1 MSLNQLDKYH
11 EKYYE
16 LLHAQF
22 PIRDTDDGH
31 VRFHHV
37 VSCYGCY
44 FLMKEDEVFGQ
55 EEQEELDESYQQS
68 LANKKEREKKEME
81 EKLRNLK
88 K

>member
-1 MSLNQLDKYH
+1 
-11 EKYYE
+11 
-16 LLHAQF
+16 
-22 PIRDTDDGH
+22 
-31 VRFHHV
+31 
-37 VSCYGCY
+37 
-44 FLMKEDEVFGQ
+44 MKEDEVFGQ

>member
-1 MSLNQLDKYH
+1 
-11 EKYYE
+11 
-16 LLHAQF
+16 
-22 PIRDTDDGH
+22 
-31 VRFHHV
+31 
-37 VSCYGCY
+37 
-44 FLMKEDEVFGQ
+44 MKEDEVLGQ